1 MTKPLEHTQNVS
13 MFEYDCNK
21 SASNKTKHGIDF
33 EEAQA
38 LWKDDNR
45 TRTPSEY
52 IGESRIMTTAKYHE
66 KLYTAIYTER
76 NGTIRIIS
84 VRRARQNEV
93 KLYENKDN

>member
-1 MTKPLEHTQNVS
+1 
-13 MFEYDCNK
+13 
-21 SASNKTKHGIDF
+21 
-33 EEAQA
+33 
-38 LWKDDNR
+38 
-45 TRTPSEY
+45 
-52 IGESRIMTTAKYHE
+52 MTTAKYHE